1 MRFRVIATAIMVVLV
16 VAAVFTSN
24 HHGPARADEPVVRVA
39 KVKTVAAA
47 PTILRAPNIVLVLM
61 DDFSLDLL
69 QTMRSAERMRREG
82 ASYDAAFVVDSL
94 CCVSRSSLMTGQY
107 PHQTGVLTNTANT
120 PNRVGPIG
128 GWEAFSAYGNPE
140 RSVAVQL
147 QEHGY
152 TTGFV
157 GKFLNQYEPNGSIPP
172 TVPGWTE
179 FDALFGGAYDGWGY
193 ARSELE
199 NGHLRLIQEDVP
211 PAWANTQEKD
221 AAYAGTVTADL
232 ALDFVRRHRDD
243 QHPWFLEVAPYGPH
257 SRVNGDLPWPDE
269 PLFPPAFRDRLGV
282 ESPEGNCGRVR
293 CTDLD
298 VDDLLGHGD
307 DQSDNVPVREDGSP
321 APSWK
326 PEQTQLTTDDAVID
340 LRNRARMVQSIDRMV
355 EQILDQVSSG
365 PDGDTYVVLTSD
377 NGFHLG
383 QHDLERGKGA
393 PYDTDAHVPLLVV
406 GPDVAPG
413 VRHQVV
419 NNLDLAPTFEELAG
433 LDPAPWRGGTSFA
446 PSLSDAEAKGGRFVF
461 FEHTFAPSLG
471 ADPDKVYSGGT
482 LDIIPSYVAV
492 RSRHALLVRLDL
504 DPDWEGTDHV
514 WEFYDYRDAPYERT
528 NTFADP
534 AKQPQVRRLKR
545 RLESFVACQQ
555 TGDDAVPQHCRALTQ

>member
-1 MRFRVIATAIMVVLV
+1 MVALV
-16 VAAVFTSN
+16 TGAVVTGN
-24 HHGPARADEPVVRVA
+24 HHPRSADAGEPPARSVA
-39 KVKTVAAA
+39 
-47 PTILRAPNIVLVLM
+47 PPLTIPRQPNIVLVLM

-120 PNRVGPIG
+120 PNPHGPIG

-140 RSVAVQL
+140 RSVGVQL
-147 QEHGY
+147 QQHGY

-157 GKFLNQYEPNGSIPP
+157 GKYLNQYEPVNGIPE

-179 FDALFGGAYDGWGY
+179 FSALFGGAYDGWGFKQSHLEDGTLHL
-193 ARSELE
+193 SEQA
-199 NGHLRLIQEDVP
+199 IPPSTASAED
-211 PAWANTQEKD
+211 KD

-243 QHPWFLEVAPYGPH
+243 EEPWFLEVAPYGPH
-257 SRVNGDLPWPDE
+257 SRVGGELPWPGE
-269 PLFPPAFRDRLGV
+269 PLFPAAFRDRPGV
-282 ESPEGNCGRVR
+282 RSAGGNCGRVR
-293 CTDLD
+293 CADLD
-298 VDDLLGHGD
+298 LGDLVGHGD
-307 DQSDNVPVREDGSP
+307 DQADNVPVREDGSP

-326 PEQTQLTTDDAVID
+326 PEGPLDGPGLSDESAVVD

-355 EQILDQVSSG
+355 ERILDRVDSG

-383 QHDLERGKGA
+383 QHDLDRGKGT
-393 PYDTDAHVPLLVV
+393 PYDSDAHVPLLVV

-413 VRHQVV
+413 VRRQVV
-419 NNLDLAPTFEELAG
+419 NNIDLAATFEDLAG
-433 LDPAPWRGGTSFA
+433 LPAAPWRSGTSFA
-446 PSLSDAEAKGGRFVF
+446 PSLADPTARGGRYAF
-461 FEHTFAPSLG
+461 FEHTYAPSLG
-471 ADPDKVYSGGT
+471 DDPDKVYAGGT

-492 RSRHALLVRLDL
+492 RSRNALLVRLDL
-504 DPDWEGTDHV
+504 DPAWEGTDYA
-514 WEFYDYRDAPYERT
+514 WEFYDYRDAPFERT
-528 NTFADP
+528 NTFTDP
-534 AKQPQVRRLKR
+534 DKQPQVRRLKR
-545 RLESFVACQQ
+545 RLERFVSCDQ
-555 TGDDAVPQHCRALTQ
+555 TGDEPVPQRCLALTQ